1 MSALYVGCGLG
12 YVLPTVIVPGPTPNA
27 VYENDVLNQSTKW
40 TGDQIEEVGF
50 QLIWMHS
57 VSFGIALVTTSSL
70 AFLYKNDQDSA
81 PNIAE
86 ARRLSIGMS
95 IIKYIISNCYII

>member
-12 YVLPTVIVPGPTPNA
+12 YVLPTVIVPGPAPNG
-27 VYENDVLNQSTKW
+27 VYENDVHNQSTQW
-40 TGDQIEEVGF
+40 TDEQIEEVGF
-50 QLIWMHS
+50 QIIWMHS
-57 VSFGIALVTTSSL
+57 VSFGIALITTSSL
-70 AFLYKNDQDSA
+70 ALLNRKDQDGA

-95 IIKYIISNCYII
+95 YHLMISIQLD